1 MSGSSPAD
9 THGSAVPEPRQFY
22 ARKATGLVRQVPMLD
37 MIFFNAN
44 STTAFTGAL
53 AVGLFWVM
61 GSFPRANV
69 LLAIVLSIVGCAF
82 IWMTFALLGAAVPKV
97 GGDYVFNGRI
107 LHPIAGLASNLAAFV
122 AAWLAAGFWAVAT
135 AKAGIGPA
143 FQTIG
148 VVTGHDWWVDAGT
161 TVQSK
166 NWVFGIALG
175 TVALMTVLSIVG
187 TKIVLR
193 AQTFFYLVTLVG
205 GLIGFLTLLFVSR
218 ESFVSHLNAFS
229 EPFTH
234 SSDTY
239 NQTIETG
246 VKNGLELPGRDGGYS
261 TSNTLG
267 AMFPILGAAI
277 LWVWWGVYLAAEMKG
292 GGRRKRQLTAIF
304 GAGLG
309 QGLLVLVG
317 AAIFFKTIGYDFF
330 AAANTGS
337 YGVPVSPY
345 FTFFG
350 AIAVSSTT
358 LAVITS
364 LAVAFSF
371 PAAVYINL
379 AMCQRAPFAWA
390 WDGLAPRWL
399 TKVSDRFHTPVN
411 SIVGIFVIVIP
422 TVAWAAYSTSF
433 TTILAVF
440 TLVGFLTIIISGVSA
455 VVMAH
460 RRPELY
466 KGSAADWK
474 VGGIPV
480 LPVAGVGTLLFSLFM
495 VYEAIHFHA
504 ALGIKSVTRMIGVPL
519 AVIAVAVV
527 YYLAARVVQRR
538 RGIDLD
544 LAYKTIPPG

>member
-1 MSGSSPAD
+1 MSDSKEV
-9 THGSAVPEPRQFY
+9 SAEGAAVAEPQKFY
-22 ARKATGLVRQVPMLD
+22 ARNATGLVRQIPIVD

-61 GSFPRANV
+61 GAFPRANV
-69 LLAIVLSIVGCAF
+69 LLAIGLSIIGCAF

-135 AKAGIGPA
+135 ATAGIGPA

-148 VVTGHDWWVDAGT
+148 VVTGHKWWVNAGA
-161 TVQSK
+161 TVESK
-166 NWVFGIALG
+166 NWVFGIGLG
-175 TVALMTVLSIVG
+175 TVLLMTVLSVIG
-187 TKIVLR
+187 TKVVLR
-193 AQTFFYLVTLVG
+193 TQTVFYLVTLVG
-205 GLIGFLTLLFVSR
+205 GLVAFLTLLFVSHK
-218 ESFVSHLNAFS
+218 SFVSHLNAFS
-229 EPFTH
+229 KPFTH
-234 SSDTY
+234 SPDTY
-239 NQTIETG
+239 HQTIDKA
-246 VKNGLELPGRDGGYS
+246 VKGGLQLPGRNGGYS
-261 TSNTLG
+261 TSNTFG

-277 LWVWWGVYLAAEMKG
+277 MWVWWGVYLSAEMKG
-292 GGRRKRQLTAIF
+292 GGRRKRQLTSIF

-337 YGVPVSPY
+337 YGVPVAPY

-350 AIAVSSTT
+350 AIAVSSKV

-364 LAVAFSF
+364 LAVAFAF
-371 PAAVYINL
+371 PPAVYINL
-379 AMCQRAPFAWA
+379 AMCHRAPFAWA

-399 TKVSDRFHTPVN
+399 TKVSDRFHTPVS
-411 SIVGIFVIVIP
+411 SIIAIFVIVIP
-422 TVAWAAYSTSF
+422 TIAWAAYSTSF
-433 TTILAVF
+433 LTIIAVF
-440 TLVGFLTIIISGVSA
+440 TLVGFLTIIISGISA
-455 VVMAH
+455 IVMAR

-466 KGSAADWK
+466 RGSAADWK
-474 VGGIPV
+474 LGGVPV
-480 LPVAGVGTLLFSLFM
+480 LPVAGLGTVAFSVFM
-495 VYEAIHFHA
+495 VVEAIHFHA
-504 ALGIKSVTRMIGVPL
+504 ALGVSSLGEMIGTPI
-519 AVIAVAVV
+519 AVIVVATV
-527 YYLAARVVQRR
+527 YYLVARAMQRR